1 MKSEILYPGAFP
13 MVRVDLAAGEH
24 IKAESGAMVACSP
37 TIDIESKMEGGFLG
51 ALSRKFLT
59 GEKFFFQTLR
69 ASRGS
74 GEALLAPTVPGE
86 IVILE
91 LDGVNE
97 YMVQKDGFLAGAD
110 AIVIESKMQ
119 SLSRG
124 LLGGEGFF
132 ILKISGKGLLILNSF
147 GAIHKIELKPDQE
160 YIVDNSH
167 LVAWSS
173 TTSYNIE
180 KATSGWVASFTSGE
194 GVVCRFR
201 WPGLVQVEDHGLTI
215 IFSSD
220 PADGQPE
227 SVPFSSL
234 TVSAGG
240 LDHDQLVV
248 KWVGQKGDRT
258 LYLKNPDVIRA
269 FRETVPDHLGLP
281 LAQV

>member
-13 MVRVDLAAGEH
+13 MVRVDLAAGES
-24 IKAESGAMVACSP
+24 IKAESGAMVASSP

-69 ASRGS
+69 ATRGA
-74 GEALLAPTVPGE
+74 GEVLLAPTVPGE
-86 IVILE
+86 IVVFE

-97 YMVQKDGFLAGAD
+97 YLVQKDGFLAGAET
-110 AIVIESKMQ
+110 IKIERQMQ

-132 ILKISGKGLLILNSF
+132 LLKMSGNGTLMVNSF
-147 GAIHKIELKPDQE
+147 GAIHKIELKPEQE

-180 KATSGWVASFTSGE
+180 RASSGWVASFTSGE
-194 GVVCRFR
+194 GFVCRFR
-201 WPGLVQVEDHGLTI
+201 GPGVVYIQSRNPGSFGAWI
-215 IFSSD
+215 RQFI
-220 PADGQPE
+220 P
-227 SVPFSSL
+227 
-234 TVSAGG
+234 VS
-240 LDHDQLVV
+240 
-248 KWVGQKGDRT
+248 
-258 LYLKNPDVIRA
+258 
-269 FRETVPDHLGLP
+269 E
-281 LAQV
+281 